1 KVFVIVESWYR
12 FTTQTGMLAAMRGR
26 GAPKVGPLRLLSP
39 VVPVPVQ
46 VVTLV
51 PSHPLRQYLRVV
63 PPMIGKLCDTP
74 LTPLSRSL
82 PLPSAGLF
90 GSNNGTV
97 RVSSVGRL
105 DGVRVHSGD
114 GDEIRAVEQKAAVP
128 TFRHWRT
135 SRALQATVL
144 PFRSPPQS
152 SAIFAPHTERHS
164 AFEAA
169 GFACARSAPVRTPT
183 VRAAATR
190 NCLTFILL
198 QSRRP

>member
-1 KVFVIVESWYR
+1 
-12 FTTQTGMLAAMRGR
+12 MLAATRGR
-26 GAPKVGPLRLLSP
+26 GAPKVVPLRLLLP

-51 PSHPLRQYLRVV
+51 PSHPFRQYLRVV
-63 PPMIGKLCDTP
+63 PPRIGKLCDTP

-90 GSNNGTV
+90 GSNDGTD

-105 DGVRVHSGD
+105 DGVREHSGD
-114 GDEIRAVEQKAAVP
+114 GGEIRAVGHQAAVP

-144 PFRSPPQS
+144 PFRSPLQS
-152 SAIFAPHTERHS
+152 AAIFAPHTERHS

-183 VRAAATR
+183 VRTAAMK
-190 NCLTFILL
+190 NCLTFMLL
-198 QSRRP
+198 ESRRPR

>member
-1 KVFVIVESWYR
+1 MF
-12 FTTQTGMLAAMRGR
+12 AAMRGR

-46 VVTLV
+46 VVTPV
-51 PSHPLRQYLRVV
+51 PSHPFRQYLRDV
-63 PPMIGKLCDTP
+63 PPRIGKFCDTP

-82 PLPSAGLF
+82 PLTSEGLF

-114 GDEIRAVEQKAAVP
+114 GGEIRAVGHQPAVP

-144 PFRSPPQS
+144 CFRSPLQS
-152 SAIFAPHTERHS
+152 AAIFAPHTERHS
-164 AFEAA
+164 AVEAA
-169 GFACARSAPVRTPT
+169 GLATARSTPARTPT
-183 VRAAATR
+183 VRTAAMR
-190 NCLTFILL
+190 NCLTFMLL
-198 QSRRP
+198 QSCRPR